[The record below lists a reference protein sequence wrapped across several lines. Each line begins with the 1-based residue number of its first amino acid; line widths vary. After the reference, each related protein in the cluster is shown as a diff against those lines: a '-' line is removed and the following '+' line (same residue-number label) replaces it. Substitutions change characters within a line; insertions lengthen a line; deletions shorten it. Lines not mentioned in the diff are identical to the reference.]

1 MKRMARHTRPTP
13 IVIKRTA
20 LALLL
25 AASGLAL
32 SACAHGDLKAPCPS
46 LLSSIW
52 GGALAADECGLMR
65 PVN

>member
-1 MKRMARHTRPTP
+1 MKQLSRPSRPSALAIKRMA
-13 IVIKRTA
+13 IA
-20 LALLL
+20 FLL
-25 AASGLAL
+25 ASTGLAL